1 MILCRYIKKWNKFL
15 SKLMELISFTINQHY
30 LSHIDLIFKNLG
42 PLQTISGRP
51 SLERMIGIVK
61 KKVRSTS
68 KPSENV
74 ANVIISHHEF
84 CCER

>member
-1 MILCRYIKKWNKFL
+1 
-15 SKLMELISFTINQHY
+15 MELISFTINQHY

-61 KKVRSTS
+61 KKKSGQPPNHLKTLQILLLAIMNFAVNDE
-68 KPSENV
+68 KIP
-74 ANVIISHHEF
+74 F
-84 CCER
+84 KQLK